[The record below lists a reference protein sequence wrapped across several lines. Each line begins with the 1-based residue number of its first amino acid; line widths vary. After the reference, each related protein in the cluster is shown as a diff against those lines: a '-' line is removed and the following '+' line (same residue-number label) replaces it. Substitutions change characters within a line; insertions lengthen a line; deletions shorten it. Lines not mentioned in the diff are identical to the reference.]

1 MPLATLAP
9 KLIVLALAVAV
20 LVADFLVPERKK
32 TYIAYFS
39 IPVLGLAAIL
49 DLLLFGTNTVIFHR
63 MLKVDTLSL
72 LVDLLLIIFSIF
84 IILSSVST
92 FARHRYQ
99 GEYYS
104 LVLFSVLGAMIMVA
118 SVDLLP
124 LYLGLELTVLPSFA
138 LVGLRK
144 EEKSTE
150 AAVKYLLL
158 GLFASGFMI
167 YGISLLYG
175 ITGTTHFGEIA
186 AYLEQGT
193 VYRPYLLMSMFFI
206 IMGFGFKVAVFPFH
220 FWVPDAYETS
230 FAQVAAFLSVAPK
243 AAGFSAMLRFF
254 SIALPVMKSDWTAV
268 FALLAFASMTF
279 GNLAAYA
286 QKNVKRLLA
295 YSSIAHAGY
304 IMVGLAV
311 ATKFSSS
318 SMLLYIL
325 FYAFANMGAFS
336 VVAACA
342 SSVGENVEDFAGL
355 REKSPVLAFTMTI
368 FLLSLVGIPPLA
380 GFMGKVYLFGAAISA
395 GMAWLAVVGLLNSVI
410 SLGYYSS
417 VIKQMYLRPA
427 PQVDDPIDIPLTL
440 LASIV
445 LLAAAVVAAG
455 IYPSFFLNII
465 TDIL

>member
-1 MPLATLAP
+1 MPLAILGP
-9 KLIVLALAVAV
+9 KLIVLALAVVV
-20 LVADFLVPERKK
+20 LIADLLLPGRKK
-32 TYIAYFS
+32 SYIAYLSFLG
-39 IPVLGLAAIL
+39 LGLAAVL
-49 DLLLFGTNTVIFHR
+49 DLSLFGTNTVVLYR

-72 LVDLLLIIFSIF
+72 LVDLLLIVFSMF
-84 IILSSVST
+84 IVLSSVST
-92 FARHRYQ
+92 FATHRYQ

-104 LVLFSVLGAMIMVA
+104 LILFSVLGAMIMVA

-138 LVGLRK
+138 LVGLRR
-144 EEKSTE
+144 EKRSTE
-150 AAVKYLLL
+150 AAIKYLLL

-186 AYLEQGT
+186 AFLQQGT
-193 VYRPYLLMSMFFI
+193 SYRPYLLMSMLFI

-220 FWVPDAYETS
+220 FWVPDAYEAS

-254 SIALPVMKSDWTAV
+254 TVALPFFRSDWTAV
-268 FALLAFASMTF
+268 FGLLAFSSMTF

-286 QKNVKRLLA
+286 QKNVKRLFA

-304 IMVGLAV
+304 IMVGLAI

-325 FYAFANMGAFS
+325 VYALANMGAFS

-342 SSVGENVEDFAGL
+342 DSVGENIEDFAGL

-380 GFMGKVYLFGAAISA
+380 GFMGKVYLFGAAVSA
-395 GMAWLAVVGLLNSVI
+395 GMAWLAVVGLLNSVL
-410 SLGYYSS
+410 SLGYYSAI
-417 VIKQMYLRPA
+417 IKQMYLRPSLRT
-427 PQVDDPIDIPLTL
+427 DDPLHISPTL
-440 LASIV
+440 LVSIV
-445 LLAAAVVAAG
+445 LLAAAVIAVG
-455 IYPSFFLNII
+455 IYPSLFLNII
-465 TDIL
+465 KDIV